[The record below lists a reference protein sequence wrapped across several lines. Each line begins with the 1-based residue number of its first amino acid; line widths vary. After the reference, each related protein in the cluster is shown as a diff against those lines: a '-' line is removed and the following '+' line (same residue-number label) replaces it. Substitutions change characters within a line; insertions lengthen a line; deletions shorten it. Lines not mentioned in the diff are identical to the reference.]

1 MQTVL
6 LSGLDYYLNSI
17 IFRGIKLSLIVP
29 ILYSAVSYAIIFS
42 EKTQEHFMKKVIK
55 TLTMDIKV
63 YWVIIAGV
71 IGAAGAI
78 YLIRS
83 GNVTSI
89 SPFENFIR
97 NTITEIMPARPRT
110 KEFLIGWP
118 ALILFLYY
126 IKNTKCTLLQ
136 WCFNVG
142 ACILFAS
149 VINSF
154 CHVFTSA
161 GVIYMRLLNG
171 LMIGVVIGAVF
182 YVINLVLAAFNL
194 LPFYN
199 FDGGKILA
207 SILMN
212 FLQEK
217 TVNYIIT
224 ITSFI
229 ILIPFTYLAV
239 YIFMLDSKNFYLLV
253 SAVLML
259 LTIIFKK

>member
-1 MQTVL
+1 MQFKFGNTRIIISFTFFAL
-6 LSGLDYYLNSI
+6 IIILISLNKTEFLYSTI
-17 IFRGIKLSLIVP
+17 IFAILHEIGHLLALKHFKISIEEFKVSLFGGNIK
-29 ILYSAVSYAIIFS
+29 ILNNNKIQYYQNAII
-42 EKTQEHFMKKVIK
+42 
-55 TLTMDIKV
+55 
-63 YWVIIAGV
+63 
-71 IGAAGAI
+71 
-78 YLIRS
+78 
-83 GNVTSI
+83 
-89 SPFENFIR
+89 
-97 NTITEIMPARPRT
+97 
-110 KEFLIGWP
+110 
-118 ALILFLYY
+118 
-126 IKNTKCTLLQ
+126 
-136 WCFNVG
+136 
-142 ACILFAS
+142 
-149 VINSF
+149 SF
-154 CHVFTSA
+154 CGPLVNLFFF
-161 GVIYMRLLNG
+161 VLFYLLNIF
-171 LMIGVVIGAVF
+171 LKNKFINEI

-199 FDGGKILA
+199 FDGGKILT

>member
-1 MQTVL
+1 MQFKFGNTRIIISFTFFAL
-6 LSGLDYYLNSI
+6 IIILISLNKTEFLYSTI
-17 IFRGIKLSLIVP
+17 IFAILHEIGHLLALKYFKISIEEFKISLFGGNIK
-29 ILYSAVSYAIIFS
+29 ILNNNKIQYYQNAII
-42 EKTQEHFMKKVIK
+42 
-55 TLTMDIKV
+55 
-63 YWVIIAGV
+63 
-71 IGAAGAI
+71 
-78 YLIRS
+78 
-83 GNVTSI
+83 
-89 SPFENFIR
+89 
-97 NTITEIMPARPRT
+97 
-110 KEFLIGWP
+110 
-118 ALILFLYY
+118 
-126 IKNTKCTLLQ
+126 
-136 WCFNVG
+136 
-142 ACILFAS
+142 
-149 VINSF
+149 SF
-154 CHVFTSA
+154 CGPLVNLFFF
-161 GVIYMRLLNG
+161 VLFYLLNIF
-171 LMIGVVIGAVF
+171 LKNKFINEI

>member
-1 MQTVL
+1 MQFKFGNTRIIISFTFFAL
-6 LSGLDYYLNSI
+6 IIILISLNKTEFLYSTI
-17 IFRGIKLSLIVP
+17 IFAILHEIGHLLALKYFKISIEEFKISLFGGNIK
-29 ILYSAVSYAIIFS
+29 ILNNNKIQYYQNAII
-42 EKTQEHFMKKVIK
+42 
-55 TLTMDIKV
+55 
-63 YWVIIAGV
+63 
-71 IGAAGAI
+71 
-78 YLIRS
+78 
-83 GNVTSI
+83 
-89 SPFENFIR
+89 
-97 NTITEIMPARPRT
+97 
-110 KEFLIGWP
+110 
-118 ALILFLYY
+118 
-126 IKNTKCTLLQ
+126 
-136 WCFNVG
+136 
-142 ACILFAS
+142 
-149 VINSF
+149 SF
-154 CHVFTSA
+154 CGPLVNLFFF
-161 GVIYMRLLNG
+161 VLFYLLNIF
-171 LMIGVVIGAVF
+171 LKNKFINEI

-259 LTIIFKK
+259 LTIIFKKWVILLDNSPNLL

>member
-1 MQTVL
+1 MQ
-6 LSGLDYYLNSI
+6 
-17 IFRGIKLSLIVP
+17 FK
-29 ILYSAVSYAIIFS
+29 
-42 EKTQEHFMKKVIK
+42 
-55 TLTMDIKV
+55 
-63 YWVIIAGV
+63 
-71 IGAAGAI
+71 
-78 YLIRS
+78 
-83 GNVTSI
+83 
-89 SPFENFIR
+89 
-97 NTITEIMPARPRT
+97 
-110 KEFLIGWP
+110 
-118 ALILFLYY
+118 
-126 IKNTKCTLLQ
+126 IKNTKITISFTIFALMIILISLNKTEFLYSTIIFAILHEIGHLLALKH
-136 WCFNVG
+136 FKISIEEFKVSLFGGNIK
-142 ACILFAS
+142 ILNNNKIQYYQNA
-149 VINSF
+149 IISF
-154 CHVFTSA
+154 CGPLVNLFFF
-161 GVIYMRLLNG
+161 VLFYLLNIF
-171 LMIGVVIGAVF
+171 LKNKFINEI